1 MSVSVP
7 RDKCVAC
14 LNRQTQEC
22 DRQADR
28 WTVEKLWSHTAYACD
43 TEVQNQ
49 TGHFLQLLFFFPN
62 TTTTQIKHYT
72 NASYVCMRQ
81 SNINILNLMFQ
92 W

>member
-43 TEVQNQ
+43 TD
-49 TGHFLQLLFFFPN
+49 